1 MSNKKQ
7 KITIFPNRRGSDR
20 PSTAPIKP
28 EMKGR
33 KGVKHQKQSNP

>member
-28 EMKGR
+28 DTKGR
-33 KGVKHQKQSNP
+33 KGVKHHGPSNT